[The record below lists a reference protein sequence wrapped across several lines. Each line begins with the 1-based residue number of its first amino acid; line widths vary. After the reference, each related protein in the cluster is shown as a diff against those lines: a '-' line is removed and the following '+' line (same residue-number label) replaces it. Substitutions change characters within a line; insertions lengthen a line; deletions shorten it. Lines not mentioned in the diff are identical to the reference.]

1 MRIGK
6 AFRVYCA
13 YLTGCAVARVMMI
26 NKLFYRMRLYHGAEH
41 ASKAKN
47 STFQFLTLLSIVG
60 CVSVVLFL
68 QYNYAPVGSYSVGSY
83 SVSGVLVDV
92 HAKLDHGR
100 TYMMNITVVKPSVA
114 VHHGRNVNST
124 AFVSLS
130 RRDIEGV
137 EKFVLFVGHGHS
149 GHSIIGA
156 ILDAH
161 PNVIMAHEYRVLEP
175 CILGSSTPQIQYKRY
190 LFNNLYRNSYYSVQS
205 GWRSLVPRN
214 KGYNL
219 HIESQW
225 QGTFSQLKVIGDKGG
240 GKLSDTLIVSLNRT
254 TACFRLLKE
263 KIQMP
268 IVLFHVVRNPFD
280 MLASYFAN
288 KRKFSVHEM
297 ISKGTKLNLTRHQII
312 PAARIITRREKSL
325 KEWLNSEEMKDTE
338 VVHIHSEEFIKDPP
352 RHVREMCHV
361 LNVPCPPDYVQA
373 CDDKVYQKVSASH
386 EIINCNKDIIEE
398 VRGLFKQIPS
408 FSGYI

>member
-1 MRIGK
+1 
-6 AFRVYCA
+6 
-13 YLTGCAVARVMMI
+13 MI
-26 NKLFYRMRLYHGAEH
+26 KKLFYRMRLYHVAQH
-41 ASKAKN
+41 ALKAKN
-47 STFQFLTLLSIVG
+47 SMFKFLTLLSMVS

-68 QYNYAPVGSYSVGSY
+68 RYNYAPVGSYSVGSY
-83 SVSGVLVDV
+83 SVGGALVDV
-92 HAKLDHGR
+92 PARVDHGR
-100 TYMMNITVVKPSVA
+100 TYTTVVKPSVA
-114 VHHGRNVNST
+114 VHHGGNVNST

-137 EKFVLFVGHGHS
+137 EKFVLFVGHAHS
-149 GHSIIGA
+149 GHSIISA

-175 CILGSSTPQIQYKRY
+175 CVLGSSTPQIHSKRD
-190 LFNNLYRNSYYSVQS
+190 LFNNLYRNSYLSAHS
-205 GWRSLVPRN
+205 GWRSPLHTS

-240 GKLSDTLIVSLNRT
+240 GKLSGTLIGSVNRT

-263 KIQMP
+263 KIQMS

-280 MLASYFAN
+280 ILATYFAN
-288 KRKFSVHEM
+288 ENKFSVHEM

-312 PAARIITRREKSL
+312 TRAIIITRKEKSL
-325 KEWLNSEEMKDTE
+325 KEWFNSEEMKDTE
-338 VVHIHSEEFIKDPP
+338 VVHIHSEEFIKDPR
-352 RHVREMCHV
+352 RHVREMCRT

-398 VRGLFKQIPS
+398 ARGLFKQIPS

>member
-1 MRIGK
+1 
-6 AFRVYCA
+6 
-13 YLTGCAVARVMMI
+13 MMI
-26 NKLFYRMRLYHGAEH
+26 KKYFYRMRLYHVAEH
-41 ASKAKN
+41 AFKAKN
-47 STFQFLTLLSIVG
+47 STFKFLTLLSMVG
-60 CVSVVLFL
+60 CVCLVLYL
-68 QYNYAPVGSYSVGSY
+68 PYNYAPVGSYSVG
-83 SVSGVLVDV
+83 GVLVDV
-92 HAKLDHGR
+92 LARVDHGR
-100 TYMMNITVVKPSVA
+100 TYTTVVKRSVA
-114 VHHGRNVNST
+114 VHHGGNVNST
-124 AFVSLS
+124 AFVPLS

-175 CILGSSTPQIQYKRY
+175 CVQGSSTPQIHSKRD
-190 LFNNLYRNSYYSVQS
+190 LFNKLYRNSYYSAHT
-205 GWRSLVPRN
+205 GWRSPLPTS

-240 GKLSDTLIVSLNRT
+240 GKLSDTLIGSLNRT

-263 KIQMP
+263 KIKMP

-280 MLASYFAN
+280 MLATYFAIR
-288 KRKFSVHEM
+288 RKFSVHEM
-297 ISKGTKLNLTRHQII
+297 ISKGAKLNLNRHQII
-312 PAARIITRREKSL
+312 PAARSITRREKSL

-338 VVHIHSEEFIKDPP
+338 VVHIHSEEFIKDPR
-352 RHVREMCHV
+352 RHVREMCRA

-373 CDDKVYQKVSASH
+373 CDEKVYQNVSASH
-386 EIINCNKDIIEE
+386 EIINCKKDIIEE